1 VRGLAKGT
9 YSLFNNTIYAFSNA
23 ATRMSK
29 AAHKVHKHCLGT
41 STSIYVNLF
50 LGSGRLGKTPR
61 SSCLQVRI
69 GRLHV
74 WDVIDGK
81 SRYCAILQG
90 VTTFAF
96 DKEYVA
102 KLMRCEQL
110 KHK

>member
-1 VRGLAKGT
+1 MDEQGCPQGPQTL
-9 YSLFNNTIYAFSNA
+9 SWNFNLNIC
-23 ATRMSK
+23 
-29 AAHKVHKHCLGT
+29 HLE
-41 STSIYVNLF
+41 
-50 LGSGRLGKTPR
+50 SGRLGKTPR
-61 SSCLQVRI
+61 SCLQVRI